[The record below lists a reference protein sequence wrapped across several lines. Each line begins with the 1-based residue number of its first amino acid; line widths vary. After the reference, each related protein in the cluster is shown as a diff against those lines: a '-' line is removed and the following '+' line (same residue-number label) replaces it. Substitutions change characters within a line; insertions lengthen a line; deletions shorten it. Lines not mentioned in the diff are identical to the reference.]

1 MATVLGGVVAVL
13 LAVLFAFV
21 GQVLVQRLL
30 PVPLRQSHN
39 SAIGM
44 IYAALYTVY
53 GVTLALSLFLV
64 SQYFSAAQ
72 TTAESEANRVED
84 LYQLA
89 EQFPE
94 PDRGQIQ
101 TLASSYTR
109 VVIDEEWPLIGQ
121 GRASQGS
128 PRAEELASELVERI
142 ESFDP
147 ATTGQQNLHAQG
159 ITLVQDLQD
168 NRTLRLLQSR
178 EGIPPILWVV
188 ILAGGLFTVA
198 FTFFFGM
205 ESQWLHR
212 LSAAALAVIVVLL
225 LYTIYRIQFPF
236 TGDIRVHPD
245 ALELVLHKIE
255 SDNDA

>member
-30 PVPLRQSHN
+30 PFPLRQSHN
-39 SAIGM
+39 TAIGM
-44 IYAALYTVY
+44 IYAALYIVY
-53 GVTLALSLFLV
+53 GVTLALSIFLV
-64 SQYFSAAQ
+64 LQYFSAAQ

-101 TLASSYTR
+101 TLASSYAR

-128 PRAEELASELVERI
+128 ARKNSPESLWNTSRAS
-142 ESFDP
+142 SPPP
-147 ATTGQQNLHAQG
+147 AA
-159 ITLVQDLQD
+159 
-168 NRTLRLLQSR
+168 NRTFTLT
-178 EGIPPILWVV
+178 
-188 ILAGGLFTVA
+188 GGLLKWDDT
-198 FTFFFGM
+198 
-205 ESQWLHR
+205 
-212 LSAAALAVIVVLL
+212 
-225 LYTIYRIQFPF
+225 
-236 TGDIRVHPD
+236 
-245 ALELVLHKIE
+245 
-255 SDNDA
+255 